1 MRKQRIGLS
10 PENCEICGAWCGEGG
25 LCWDIH
31 MVVAHPETR
40 PAMVVAMKAYEESL
54 KKGKKG
60 KKQ

>member
-1 MRKQRIGLS
+1 
-10 PENCEICGAWCGEGG
+10 
-25 LCWDIH
+25 